1 MTGSMDFTP
10 EARPVSDS
18 RHPEAPLPPEPE
30 LRAAG
35 ERISESFP
43 CEPGGTLFIDL
54 DRGSLEVTSHPKS
67 EVRIETQVSGLATH
81 LVHFTV
87 ETEGIDVWLDGTLA
101 GWLPLFFGL
110 GARIRVR
117 CWVPDEYAV
126 DARTRGGRVRM
137 RDIGGP
143 VAVETRG
150 GPIQV
155 DGVDG
160 AARLKT
166 SGGTIEAAEIDG
178 DLRAQTSGGRVEIA
192 NVSGTV
198 EAGTSGGRVEAYGVV
213 GNIEARTS
221 GGRIFASF
229 ASEAPS
235 GELRTSGGEIEVLLP
250 EHAGCVLEARTSGG
264 RVKVDSQFELQPRER
279 TRSNRIHADL
289 NRGGETLKL
298 RTSGGGIRVRAR

>member
-1 MTGSMDFTP
+1 MVESMDSNP
-10 EARPVSDS
+10 EARPVTDP
-18 RHPEAPLPPEPE
+18 RHPDEPLPPEPE
-30 LRAAG
+30 LRASG

-54 DRGSLEVTSHPKS
+54 DRGSIEVTSHPKN
-67 EVRIETQVSGLATH
+67 EVRIETEASGLATH

-87 ETEGIDVWLDGTLA
+87 ETEGIDVWLDGMLG
-101 GWLPLFFGL
+101 GWLPLLFGL

-143 VAVETRG
+143 LAVETRG
-150 GPIQV
+150 GSIQV

-160 AARLKT
+160 SARLKT
-166 SGGTIEAAEIDG
+166 SGGTIQVAEIDG

-192 NVSGTV
+192 NVRGAI
-198 EAGTSGGRVEAYGVV
+198 EANTSGGPIEAYSVTDTLD
-213 GNIEARTS
+213 ARTS

-229 ASEAPS
+229 ATEAPA
-235 GELRTSGGEIEVLLP
+235 GELRTSGGGIEVLLP
-250 EHAGCVLEARTSGG
+250 ENAGCVLEARTSGG
-264 RVKVDSQFELQPRER
+264 RVKVDSQLELQPLDKP
-279 TRSNRIHADL
+279 RSNRIHATVND
-289 NRGGETLKL
+289 GGEPLTL
-298 RTSGGGIRVRAR
+298 RTSGGAIRVRAT